1 MAEGGHSMYGEPRQS
16 AGEGGKDWFVPKIRV
31 IGLGGGGCNA
41 VDRMITVGIP
51 GVEYIAAN
59 TDAQSLSV
67 ASAPTRI
74 QLGPQLTRGLGAGGS
89 AEVGR
94 KAAQESEL
102 ELRDALEGAD
112 LVFLA
117 AGMGGGTGTG
127 SAPVVAR
134 IARELGALTVAVV
147 TCPFG
152 FEGAQ
157 RARSAQAG
165 LQRLERHVH
174 TLVRVQ
180 NDQLLE
186 VAPKDLRL
194 EVAFC
199 VADEVLRQ
207 GIQGI
212 TELVTQAGLINL
224 DFASVAA
231 VIRQGGNALMAIGRG
246 DTVQQAAEAALCHP
260 LLENALIDRAAALL
274 VHVTGD
280 SEMGLADID
289 EAMSAIIQRAHPA
302 VNLLFGASE
311 DQEMG
316 GRAQVILIATGI
328 RDSGREPIAVQSL
341 FGVPLPA
348 TEEDEIPQEPEPAS
362 VWESLDVPAFM
373 RRRELSGVGTST
385 LE

>member
-1 MAEGGHSMYGEPRQS
+1 MYGEPMGS
-16 AGEGGKDWFVPKIRV
+16 AGEGGNDWLVPKIRV

-59 TDAQSLSV
+59 TDAQSLSI

-94 KAAQESEL
+94 KAAEESEQ
-102 ELRDALEGAD
+102 ELREALEGAD
-112 LVFLA
+112 MVFLA

-127 SAPVVAR
+127 SVPVVAR

-147 TCPFG
+147 TCPFA

-157 RARSAQAG
+157 RARTAQAG

-180 NDQLLE
+180 NDLLLE

-246 DTVQQAAEAALCHP
+246 DTVQQAAEAALGHP
-260 LLENALIDRAAALL
+260 LLENALIDRASALL

-289 EAMSAIIQRAHPA
+289 EAMSKIIQRAHPA
-302 VNLLFGASE
+302 VDLLFGASE
-311 DQEMG
+311 DQEIG

-328 RDSGREPIAVQSL
+328 RESRREPIAVQSL

-348 TEEDEIPQEPEPAS
+348 TEKDDIPEEPEPAD

-373 RRRELSGVGTST
+373 RRPELSGLGTHT
-385 LE
+385 RE

>member
-1 MAEGGHSMYGEPRQS
+1 
-16 AGEGGKDWFVPKIRV
+16 
-31 IGLGGGGCNA
+31 
-41 VDRMITVGIP
+41 
-51 GVEYIAAN
+51 
-59 TDAQSLSV
+59 
-67 ASAPTRI
+67 
-74 QLGPQLTRGLGAGGS
+74 
-89 AEVGR
+89 
-94 KAAQESEL
+94 
-102 ELRDALEGAD
+102 
-112 LVFLA
+112 
-117 AGMGGGTGTG
+117 
-127 SAPVVAR
+127 
-134 IARELGALTVAVV
+134 
-147 TCPFG
+147 
-152 FEGAQ
+152 
-157 RARSAQAG
+157 
-165 LQRLERHVH
+165 VH

-180 NDQLLE
+180 NDLLLE

-246 DTVQQAAEAALCHP
+246 DTVQQAAEAALGHP
-260 LLENALIDRAAALL
+260 LLENALIDRASALL

-289 EAMSAIIQRAHPA
+289 EAMSKIIQRAHPA
-302 VNLLFGASE
+302 VDLLFGASE
-311 DQEMG
+311 DQEIG

-328 RDSGREPIAVQSL
+328 RESRREPIAVQSL

-348 TEEDEIPQEPEPAS
+348 TEKDDIPEEPEPAD

-373 RRRELSGVGTST
+373 RRPELSGLGTHT
-385 LE
+385 RE